1 MELDLIRRSL
11 HELCE
16 AGSLDDLRAVLGRLF
31 SGLGIAQYAFVRV
44 DSTVLGTAP
53 LLVSNHHACWRQ
65 LYRTHGYQCI
75 DPFVRYA
82 RCCALPFLW
91 RDVGPRTSYC
101 SPDAAFL
108 ACARRHGIDV
118 CRGASTPVH
127 VRGEQLALLSFGQ
140 AVDGSHG
147 RDICIRD
154 ALLLSGVATTLHL
167 RVGQLMA
174 GCRPR
179 SLTRRERESLLW
191 ASRGK
196 AQDEIALILSL
207 RPRTVRF
214 HQENAMCKLGARN
227 IAAAVAMASAVGLV

>member
-1 MELDLIRRSL
+1 VELELIRRAL
-11 HELCE
+11 HELSE
-16 AGSLDDLRAVLGRLF
+16 ADSLDDLRAVLGRLF
-31 SGLGIAQYAFVRV
+31 SGLCIAQYAFVRV

-53 LLVSNHHACWRQ
+53 LLVSNHPDCWQQ
-65 LYRTHGYQCI
+65 LYRSHGYQCI
-75 DPFVRYA
+75 DPFVRHA
-82 RCCALPFLW
+82 RHCPLPFLW
-91 RDVGPRTSYC
+91 RDVGARTSC
-101 SPDAAFL
+101 RSPDAAFL

-118 CRGASTPVH
+118 CRGASIPVH
-127 VRGEQLALLSFGQ
+127 ARGEQLALLSVSQ
-140 AVDGSHG
+140 AVGCGDV
-147 RDICIRD
+147 RDICLRD

-179 SLTRRERESLLW
+179 SLTRRERECLLW

-196 AQDEIALILSL
+196 AQDEIALILGL

-227 IAAAVAMASAVGLV
+227 IAAAVGRATALGLF